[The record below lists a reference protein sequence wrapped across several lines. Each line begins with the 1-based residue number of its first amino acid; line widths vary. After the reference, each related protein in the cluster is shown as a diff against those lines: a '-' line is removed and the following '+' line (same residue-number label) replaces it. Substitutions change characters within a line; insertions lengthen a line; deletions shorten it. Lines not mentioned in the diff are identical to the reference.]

1 MTDPVHD
8 PRRHVLQRWQE
19 YDGEYRTAVLRL
31 LGIAAFY
38 AVELANY
45 HGFSLGPLEL
55 DRREDI
61 TREFHVAVTALAVA
75 WTMAGIGVL
84 LCLRNRIFPEW
95 LKLASTAVDLA
106 ILTAVLLL
114 ADGPSSPLVAAYFV
128 IVAFSSLRF
137 SLALVRFSAIG
148 AMGCYLFLNG
158 FARWFTERDIG
169 VPRYH
174 QLIVLI
180 ALGLTGIVLGQV
192 VRGTLRLISS
202 TDSTD
207 READGK

>member
-1 MTDPVHD
+1 MTDSVHD
-8 PRRHVLQRWQE
+8 ARRHVLRRWQE

-38 AVELANY
+38 AVQLATY
-45 HGFSLGPLEL
+45 HGFTLGPLEL
-55 DRREDI
+55 ERRADI

-84 LCLRNRIFPEW
+84 LCLRNRIFPVW
-95 LKLASTAVDLA
+95 LKFASTAVDLA
-106 ILTAVLLL
+106 LLTAVLML
-114 ADGPSSPLVAAYFV
+114 ADGPSSPLIVANFV
-128 IVAFSSLRF
+128 IVAFSALRF
-137 SLALVRFSAIG
+137 SLPLVRFSTIG
-148 AMGCYLFLNG
+148 ALCCYLFLNG

-180 ALGLTGIVLGQV
+180 ALGLTGIVLGQI
-192 VRGTLRLISS
+192 VRGTLRLMSS
-202 TDSTD
+202 TEEGGTD
-207 READGK
+207 E

>member
-1 MTDPVHD
+1 MTAPARDS
-8 PRRHVLQRWQE
+8 RGYILQRWQE

-55 DRREDI
+55 ERRTDV

-84 LCLRNRIFPEW
+84 LCLRNRLFPSW
-95 LKLASTAVDLA
+95 LKFASTTADLA
-106 ILTAVLLL
+106 ILTAVLML
-114 ADGPSSPLVAAYFV
+114 ADGPRSPLIVAYFV
-128 IVAFSSLRF
+128 IVAFSAVRCSL
-137 SLALVRFSAIG
+137 SLVRFSAIG
-148 AMGCYLFLNG
+148 AMACYLFLNG

-174 QLIVLI
+174 QLIVLL

-192 VRGTLRLISS
+192 VRGTLRIASS
-202 TDSTD
+202 MEQKQSET
-207 READGK
+207 